1 MAEAA
6 GEKRTDLMVSG
17 DPLLDKGLDAP
28 AAKSAPFKFLSNLDL
43 LRQVTLILGLL
54 ICIAIAVFIFMW
66 GNEPEMRPL
75 GQYNTPDMIKTL
87 DYLDQQKI
95 DYKVQDNT
103 ILVNATEYS
112 SVRLQ
117 LQRQGFSTSA
127 EENTGDELLLR
138 DPGFGISQRLESE
151 RLKLSREQQLSRA
164 IEQFQGVGKATVL
177 LAIPKENVFARNER
191 KPSATV
197 VLVIKGAALK
207 QEAVDSI
214 VDTVASAVHGLE
226 PARVTVTDQSGRL
239 LNSGSQDS
247 QTARSRK
254 EFEIQQ
260 KQEAEYKQKIDSI
273 LSPVLG
279 LDNYTAEV
287 DATMDF
293 SQEEQTR
300 RIFNPDMPAVRSEVT
315 MEENN
320 VGSGSTGVPG
330 ALSNQPP
337 ANAQIPEQA
346 TGQQGTAGGN
356 TVNGRNRKEATRNY
370 ELDTT
375 ISHVQRQTGSLRR
388 LTVSVAVDYKT
399 VTSADGKVDRQPRT
413 QAELDTIKRL
423 VQGGLGFD
431 VSRGDQIEVVNIPFN
446 RPDLVT
452 EPETQVWESEW
463 FWPAVRIGASIVL
476 ILILLVTVVR
486 PVMKKL
492 LSAEPDEGVNVDLDS
507 RMALEG
513 SDELSLLAAQAESE
527 EPIFGVRNGQLVLPD
542 LHRDEDLLRAVR
554 ALVSNEP
561 DLAAQVIKEWVST
574 KD

>member
-1 MAEAA
+1 
-6 GEKRTDLMVSG
+6 MVGS
-17 DPLLDKGLDAP
+17 DPLLDKALDAS
-28 AAKSAPFKFLSNLDL
+28 AAKSSSFKFLSNMDF
-43 LRQVTLILGLL
+43 LRQITLILGLL
-54 ICIAIAVFIFMW
+54 ICVAIAGFIFMW

-75 GQYNTPDMIKTL
+75 GHFNTADMIKTL

-95 DYKVQDNT
+95 AYKVQDNN
-103 ILVNATEYS
+103 ILVKTTEFS
-112 SVRLQ
+112 TVRLQ
-117 LQRQGFSTSA
+117 LQRAGFAASN
-127 EENTGDELLLR
+127 EENTGDELLMR
-138 DPGFGISQRLESE
+138 DPGFGLSQRMEGE
-151 RLKLSREQQLSRA
+151 RLKLSREQQLARA
-164 IEQFQGVGKATVL
+164 IEQFQGIGKATVL
-177 LAIPKENVFARNER
+177 LAIPKDNVFARNER

-197 VLVIKGAALK
+197 VLVLKSAALK

-226 PARVTVTDQSGRL
+226 PSRVTVTDQNGRL
-239 LNSGSQDS
+239 LNSGSQDLM
-247 QTARSRK
+247 TARSRK

-287 DATMDF
+287 DASLDF

-300 RIFNPDMPAVRSEVT
+300 RVFNPDDPAVRSEVT
-315 MEENN
+315 MEDNN
-320 VGSGSTGVPG
+320 VGNGATGVPG

-337 ANAQIPEQA
+337 SNAQIPEK
-346 TGQQGTAGGN
+346 TAGTQGSSS
-356 TVNGRNRKEATRNY
+356 TASGHSRKEATRNY

-375 ISHVQRQTGSLRR
+375 ISHVQRQTGSIRR

-399 VTSADGKVDRQPRT
+399 SAGKDGKVDRQPRT
-413 QAELDTIKRL
+413 QSELDTIRRL
-423 VQGGLGFD
+423 LQGGLGFD
-431 VSRGDQIEVVNIPFN
+431 VSRGDQIEVVSIPFN
-446 RPDLVT
+446 RPDLST
-452 EPETQVWESEW
+452 EPETKMWEADW

-492 LSAEPDEGVNVDLDS
+492 LNAEANEGALNVDLDS
-507 RMALEG
+507 RMALDG
-513 SDELSLLAAQAESE
+513 SDELSLLASQAESE
-527 EPIFGVRNGQLVLPD
+527 EPIFGLRNGQLILPD

>member
-6 GEKRTDLMVSG
+6 GDKRTDLMVSS
-17 DPLLDKGLDAP
+17 DPLLDKSLDGP
-28 AAKSAPFKFLSNLDL
+28 TAKSASFKFLSNGDF
-43 LRQVTLILGLL
+43 LRQITLILGLL
-54 ICIAIAVFIFMW
+54 ICVAIAGFIFMW

-75 GQYNTPDMIKTL
+75 GHFNTPELIKTL

-95 DYKVQDNT
+95 SYKVQDNT
-103 ILVNATEYS
+103 VLVPTDNFAA
-112 SVRLQ
+112 VRLQ
-117 LQRQGFSTSA
+117 LQRAGFSA
-127 EENTGDELLLR
+127 ANEENTGDELLMK
-138 DPGFGISQRLESE
+138 DPGFGLSQRMEGE

-177 LAIPKENVFARNER
+177 LAIPKENVFARNDR

-197 VLVIKGAALK
+197 VLVLKGGSLK
-207 QEAVDSI
+207 QEAVDAV

-226 PARVTVTDQSGRL
+226 PSRVTVTDQNGRL
-239 LNSGSQDS
+239 LNSGSQDLL
-247 QTARSRK
+247 TARNRK

-279 LDNYTAEV
+279 MENYTAEV
-287 DATMDF
+287 DASMDF

-300 RIFNPDMPAVRSEVT
+300 RMFNPDESAVRSEVT
-315 MEENN
+315 MEESN
-320 VGSGSTGVPG
+320 SGNGASGVPG

-337 ANAQIPEQA
+337 ANAQIPERTSQQ
-346 TGQQGTAGGN
+346 TGSSAN
-356 TVNGRNRKEATRNY
+356 NRSRKEATRNY

-375 ISHVQRQTGSLRR
+375 ISHVQRQTGSIRR
-388 LTVSVAVDYKT
+388 LTVSVAVDYK
-399 VTSADGKVDRQPRT
+399 SIAGKDGKIDRQPRPQT
-413 QAELDTIKRL
+413 ELDTIRRL
-423 VQGGLGFD
+423 LQGGLGFD
-431 VSRGDQIEVVNIPFN
+431 VSRGDQIEVVSMPFN
-446 RPDLVT
+446 RPDLSV
-452 EPETQVWESEW
+452 EPDTKIWESDW

-492 LSAEPDEGVNVDLDS
+492 LSAESTDNDMNIDLDA
-507 RMALEG
+507 RMALDG
-513 SDELSLLAAQAESE
+513 SDELSLMAAQAESE
-527 EPIFGVRNGQLVLPD
+527 EPVFGMRNGQLVLPD

-574 KD
+574 KE

>member
-1 MAEAA
+1 
-6 GEKRTDLMVSG
+6 MVGSS
-17 DPLLDKGLDAP
+17 DPLLDKALDAS
-28 AAKSAPFKFLSNLDL
+28 AAKSSSFKFLSNMDF
-43 LRQVTLILGLL
+43 LRQITLILGLL
-54 ICIAIAVFIFMW
+54 ICVAIAAFIFMW

-75 GQYNTPDMIKTL
+75 GHFNTAEMIKTL

-95 DYKVQDNT
+95 AYKVQDNN
-103 ILVNATEYS
+103 ILVKTTEFS
-112 SVRLQ
+112 TVRLQ
-117 LQRQGFSTSA
+117 LQRAGFAASN
-127 EENTGDELLLR
+127 EENTGDELLMR
-138 DPGFGISQRLESE
+138 DPGFGLSQRMEGE
-151 RLKLSREQQLSRA
+151 RLKLSREQQLARA
-164 IEQFQGVGKATVL
+164 IEQFQGIGKATVL
-177 LAIPKENVFARNER
+177 LAIPKDNVFARNER

-197 VLVIKGAALK
+197 VLVLKSAALK
-207 QEAVDSI
+207 QEAIDSI

-226 PARVTVTDQSGRL
+226 PSRVTVTDQNGRL
-239 LNSGSQDS
+239 LNSGSQDLM
-247 QTARSRK
+247 TARSRK

-287 DATMDF
+287 DASLDF

-300 RIFNPDMPAVRSEVT
+300 RVFNPDDPAVRSEVT
-315 MEENN
+315 MEDNN
-320 VGSGSTGVPG
+320 VGNGATGVPG

-337 ANAQIPEQA
+337 SNAQIPEK
-346 TGQQGTAGGN
+346 TAGAQGSGS
-356 TVNGRNRKEATRNY
+356 TASGHSRKEATRNY

-375 ISHVQRQTGSLRR
+375 ISHVQRQTGSIRR

-399 VTSADGKVDRQPRT
+399 AAGKDGKVDRQPRT
-413 QAELDTIKRL
+413 QSELDTIRRL
-423 VQGGLGFD
+423 LQGGLGFD
-431 VSRGDQIEVVNIPFN
+431 VSRGDQIEVVSIPFN
-446 RPDLVT
+446 RPDLSV
-452 EPETQVWESEW
+452 EPETKVWESDW

-492 LSAEPDEGVNVDLDS
+492 LNAEPAEGALNVDLDS

-513 SDELSLLAAQAESE
+513 SDELSLLASQAESE
-527 EPIFGVRNGQLVLPD
+527 EPIFGLRNGQLVLPD

>member
-6 GEKRTDLMVSG
+6 GDKRTDLMVGSS
-17 DPLLDKGLDAP
+17 DPLLDKALDAS
-28 AAKSAPFKFLSNLDL
+28 AAKSSSFKFLSNMDF
-43 LRQVTLILGLL
+43 LRQITLILGLL
-54 ICIAIAVFIFMW
+54 ICVAIAAFIFMW

-75 GQYNTPDMIKTL
+75 GHFNTAEMIKTL

-95 DYKVQDNT
+95 AYKVQDNN
-103 ILVNATEYS
+103 ILVKTTEFS
-112 SVRLQ
+112 TVRLQ
-117 LQRQGFSTSA
+117 LQRAGFAASND
-127 EENTGDELLLR
+127 ENTGDELLMR
-138 DPGFGISQRLESE
+138 DPGFGLSQRMEGE

-177 LAIPKENVFARNER
+177 LAIPKDNVFARNER

-197 VLVIKGAALK
+197 VLVLKGAALK
-207 QEAVDSI
+207 QEAIDSI

-226 PARVTVTDQSGRL
+226 PSRVTVTDQNGRL
-239 LNSGSQDS
+239 LNSGSQDLM
-247 QTARSRK
+247 TARSRK

-287 DATMDF
+287 DASLDF

-300 RIFNPDMPAVRSEVT
+300 RVFNPDDPAVRSEVT
-315 MEENN
+315 MEDNN
-320 VGSGSTGVPG
+320 VGNGATGVPG

-337 ANAQIPEQA
+337 SNAQIPEK
-346 TGQQGTAGGN
+346 TAGAQGS
-356 TVNGRNRKEATRNY
+356 GSSASGHSRKEATRNY

-375 ISHVQRQTGSLRR
+375 ISHVQRQTGSIRR

-399 VTSADGKVDRQPRT
+399 ATGKDGKVDRQPRT
-413 QAELDTIKRL
+413 QSELDTIRRL
-423 VQGGLGFD
+423 LQGGLGFD
-431 VSRGDQIEVVNIPFN
+431 VSRGDQIEVVSIPFN
-446 RPDLVT
+446 RPDLSV
-452 EPETQVWESEW
+452 EPETKVWESDW

-492 LSAEPDEGVNVDLDS
+492 LNAEPAEGALNVDLDS

-513 SDELSLLAAQAESE
+513 SDELSLLASQAESE
-527 EPIFGVRNGQLVLPD
+527 EPIFGLRNGQLILPD

>member
-226 PARVTVTDQSGRL
+226 PARVTVTDQNGRL

-346 TGQQGTAGGN
+346 TGQQGTAGSN

-446 RPDLVT
+446 RPD
-452 EPETQVWESEW
+452 
-463 FWPAVRIGASIVL
+463 R
-476 ILILLVTVVR
+476 
-486 PVMKKL
+486 
-492 LSAEPDEGVNVDLDS
+492 
-507 RMALEG
+507 
-513 SDELSLLAAQAESE
+513 
-527 EPIFGVRNGQLVLPD
+527 
-542 LHRDEDLLRAVR
+542 
-554 ALVSNEP
+554 
-561 DLAAQVIKEWVST
+561 
-574 KD
+574 

>member
-6 GEKRTDLMVSG
+6 GDKRTDLMVGG
-17 DPLLDKGLDAP
+17 DPTLDKALDAS
-28 AAKSAPFKFLSNLDL
+28 AAKSSSFKFLSNMDL
-43 LRQVTLILGLL
+43 LRQITLILGLL
-54 ICIAIAVFIFMW
+54 ICVAIAGFIFMW

-75 GQYNTPDMIKTL
+75 GHFNTPDMIKTL
-87 DYLDQQKI
+87 DYLDQQKVT
-95 DYKVQDNT
+95 YKVQNNT
-103 ILVNATEYS
+103 ILIPSANFSA
-112 SVRLQ
+112 VRLQ
-117 LQRQGFSTSA
+117 LQREGLSA
-127 EENTGDELLLR
+127 SSEENTGDELLMR
-138 DPGFGISQRLESE
+138 DPGFGLSQRMESE

-177 LAIPKENVFARNER
+177 LAIPKDNVFARNER

-197 VLVIKGAALK
+197 VLVLKGAALK
-207 QEAVDSI
+207 QEAIDSI

-226 PARVTVTDQSGRL
+226 PSRVTVTDQNGRL
-239 LNSGSQDS
+239 LNSGSQDLL
-247 QTARSRK
+247 TARSRK

-287 DATMDF
+287 DASLDF

-300 RIFNPDMPAVRSEVT
+300 RVFNPDVPAVRSEVT

-320 VGSGSTGVPG
+320 VGNGATGVPG

-337 ANAQIPEQA
+337 SNAQIPEQA
-346 TGQQGTAGGN
+346 AAGAKSSA
-356 TVNGRNRKEATRNY
+356 NGRSRKEATRNY

-375 ISHVQRQTGSLRR
+375 ISHVQRQTGSIRR
-388 LTVSVAVDYKT
+388 LTVSVAVDYKNIT
-399 VTSADGKVDRQPRT
+399 GTDGKIDRQPRT
-413 QAELDTIKRL
+413 PAELDTIRRL
-423 VQGGLGFD
+423 LQGGLGFD
-431 VSRGDQIEVVNIPFN
+431 VSRGDQIEVVSIPFN
-446 RPDLVT
+446 RPDLVA
-452 EPETQVWESEW
+452 EPEVNVWESDW

-492 LSAEPDEGVNVDLDS
+492 LNAEPSEGAINVDLDS

-513 SDELSLLAAQAESE
+513 SDELSLLASQAESE
-527 EPIFGVRNGQLVLPD
+527 EPIFGLRNGQLILPD

>member
-226 PARVTVTDQSGRL
+226 PARVTVTDQNGRL

-346 TGQQGTAGGN
+346 PGQQGTAGGN

-431 VSRGDQIEVVNIPFN
+431 VSRGDQIEVVNFPFN

>member
-6 GEKRTDLMVSG
+6 GDKRTDLMVSG
-17 DPLLDKGLDAP
+17 DPLLDKALDAS
-28 AAKSAPFKFLSNLDL
+28 AAKSSSFKFLSNMDF
-43 LRQVTLILGLL
+43 LRQITLILGLL
-54 ICIAIAVFIFMW
+54 ICVAIAGFIFMW

-75 GQYNTPDMIKTL
+75 GHFNTADLIKTL

-95 DYKVQDNT
+95 AYKVQDNNV
-103 ILVNATEYS
+103 LVKTTEFS
-112 SVRLQ
+112 AVRLQ
-117 LQRQGFSTSA
+117 LQRAGLAASSD
-127 EENTGDELLLR
+127 ENTGDELLMR
-138 DPGFGISQRLESE
+138 DPGFGLSQRMEGE

-197 VLVIKGAALK
+197 VLVLKGSALK

-226 PARVTVTDQSGRL
+226 PSRVTVTDQNGRL
-239 LNSGSQDS
+239 LNSGSQDLL
-247 QTARSRK
+247 TARSRK

-260 KQEAEYKQKIDSI
+260 KQEAEYKQKIDAI

-287 DATMDF
+287 DASLDF

-300 RIFNPDMPAVRSEVT
+300 RVFNPDVPAVRSEVT

-320 VGSGSTGVPG
+320 VGNGATGIPG

-337 ANAQIPEQA
+337 SNAQIPEQA
-346 TGQQGTAGGN
+346 GQQGTGSAA
-356 TVNGRNRKEATRNY
+356 NGRSRKEATRNY

-375 ISHVQRQTGSLRR
+375 ISHVQRQTGSVRR
-388 LTVSVAVDYKT
+388 LTVSVAVDYKNLT
-399 VTSADGKVDRQPRT
+399 GADGKVDRQPRT
-413 QAELDTIKRL
+413 QSELDTIRRL
-423 VQGGLGFD
+423 LQGGLGFD
-431 VSRGDQIEVVNIPFN
+431 VSRGDQIEVVSIPFN
-446 RPDLVT
+446 RPDLST
-452 EPETQVWESEW
+452 EPEVKVWESDW

-492 LSAEPDEGVNVDLDS
+492 LNAAPDEDSINVDLDS

-513 SDELSLLAAQAESE
+513 SDELSLLASQAESE
-527 EPIFGVRNGQLVLPD
+527 EPVFGVRNGQLVLPD

>member
-6 GEKRTDLMVSG
+6 GDKRTDLMVGSS
-17 DPLLDKGLDAP
+17 DPLLDKALDAS
-28 AAKSAPFKFLSNLDL
+28 AAKSSSFKFLSNMDF
-43 LRQVTLILGLL
+43 LRQITLILGLL
-54 ICIAIAVFIFMW
+54 ICVAIAAFIFMW

-75 GQYNTPDMIKTL
+75 GHFNTAEMIKTL

-95 DYKVQDNT
+95 AYKVQDNN
-103 ILVNATEYS
+103 ILVKTTEFS
-112 SVRLQ
+112 TVRLQ
-117 LQRQGFSTSA
+117 LQRAGFSASND
-127 EENTGDELLLR
+127 ENTGDELLMR
-138 DPGFGISQRLESE
+138 DPGFGLSQRMEGE

-177 LAIPKENVFARNER
+177 LAIPKDNVFARNER

-197 VLVIKGAALK
+197 VLVLKSAALK
-207 QEAVDSI
+207 QEAIDSI

-226 PARVTVTDQSGRL
+226 PSRVTVTDQNGRL
-239 LNSGSQDS
+239 LNSGSQDLM
-247 QTARSRK
+247 TARSRK

-287 DATMDF
+287 DASLDF

-300 RIFNPDMPAVRSEVT
+300 RVFNPDVPAVRSEVT

-320 VGSGSTGVPG
+320 VGNGATGVPG

-337 ANAQIPEQA
+337 SNAQIPEKA
-346 TGQQGTAGGN
+346 TAGAQGSAS
-356 TVNGRNRKEATRNY
+356 GRSRKEATRNY

-375 ISHVQRQTGSLRR
+375 ISHVQRQTGSVRR
-388 LTVSVAVDYKT
+388 LTVSVAVDYKNIAG
-399 VTSADGKVDRQPRT
+399 ADGKVDRQPRT
-413 QAELDTIKRL
+413 PAELDTIRRL
-423 VQGGLGFD
+423 LQGGLGFD
-431 VSRGDQIEVVNIPFN
+431 VSRGDQIEVVSIPFN
-446 RPDLVT
+446 RPDLVA
-452 EPETQVWESEW
+452 EPEVNVWESDW

-492 LSAEPDEGVNVDLDS
+492 LNAEPSEGAINVDLDS

-513 SDELSLLAAQAESE
+513 SDELSLLASQAESE
-527 EPIFGVRNGQLVLPD
+527 EPIFGLRNGQLILPD

>member
-1 MAEAA
+1 MAEAT

-17 DPLLDKGLDAP
+17 GDSSLSTPSTKA
-28 AAKSAPFKFLSNLDL
+28 SPFGFLSNMDL
-43 LRQVTLILGLL
+43 LRQITLILGLL
-54 ICIAIAVFIFMW
+54 ICVSIAAFIFMW

-75 GQYNTPDMIKTL
+75 GRFETPAMIKTL

-95 DYKVQDNT
+95 AYKVQDNT
-103 ILVNATEYS
+103 ISIPATEFS
-112 SVRLQ
+112 AVRLK
-117 LQRQGFSTSA
+117 LQREGLSA
-127 EENTGDELLLR
+127 SNDANTGDELLMR
-138 DPGFGISQRLESE
+138 DPGFGLSQRMEGE

-177 LAIPKENVFARNER
+177 LAIPKDNVFARNER

-197 VLVIKGAALK
+197 VLVLKGAALK
-207 QEAVDSI
+207 QEAIDSI

-226 PARVTVTDQSGRL
+226 PARVTVTDQNGRL
-239 LNSGSQDS
+239 LNSGSQDLM
-247 QTARSRK
+247 TARSRK

-279 LDNYTAEV
+279 MDNYTAEV
-287 DATMDF
+287 DASLDF

-300 RIFNPDMPAVRSEVT
+300 RVFNPDVPAVRSEVT

-320 VGSGSTGVPG
+320 SSGGPTGIPG

-337 ANAQIPEQA
+337 SNAQIPEKTASGQA
-346 TGQQGTAGGN
+346 SAG
-356 TVNGRNRKEATRNY
+356 NGRSRKEATRNY

-375 ISHVQRQTGSLRR
+375 ISHVQRQTGSVRR
-388 LTVSVAVDYKT
+388 LTVSVAVDYKN
-399 VTSADGKVDRQPRT
+399 VAGADGKMTHQART
-413 QAELDTIKRL
+413 QAELDTIRRL
-423 VQGGLGFD
+423 LQGGLGFD
-431 VSRGDQIEVVNIPFN
+431 VSRGDQIEVVSIPFN
-446 RPDLVT
+446 RPDLAA
-452 EPETQVWESEW
+452 EPDNKMWEEEW
-463 FWPAVRIGASIVL
+463 FWPAVRIGASVVL
-476 ILILLVTVVR
+476 ILILLVTVIR

-492 LSAEPDEGVNVDLDS
+492 LNAEPSEGELNLDLDS

-513 SDELSLLAAQAESE
+513 NDDLSLLAANAESE
-527 EPIFGVRNGQLVLPD
+527 EPIFGLRNGQLILPD

>member
-6 GEKRTDLMVSG
+6 GDKRTDLMVGSS
-17 DPLLDKGLDAP
+17 DPLLDKALDAS
-28 AAKSAPFKFLSNLDL
+28 AAKSSSFKFLSNMDL
-43 LRQVTLILGLL
+43 LRQITLILGLL
-54 ICIAIAVFIFMW
+54 ICVAIAGFIFMW

-75 GQYNTPDMIKTL
+75 GHFNTPDMIKTL

-95 DYKVQDNT
+95 TYKVQDNT
-103 ILVNATEYS
+103 ILIPSADFS
-112 SVRLQ
+112 AVRLQ
-117 LQRQGFSTSA
+117 LQREGLSA
-127 EENTGDELLLR
+127 SSEENTGDELLMR
-138 DPGFGISQRLESE
+138 DPGFGLSQRMESE

-164 IEQFQGVGKATVL
+164 IEQFQGVGKVTVL
-177 LAIPKENVFARNER
+177 LAIPKDNVFARNER

-197 VLVIKGAALK
+197 VLVLKGAALK
-207 QEAVDSI
+207 QEAIDSI

-226 PARVTVTDQSGRL
+226 PSRVTVTDQNGRL
-239 LNSGSQDS
+239 LNSGSQDLL
-247 QTARSRK
+247 TARSRK

-287 DATMDF
+287 DASLDF

-300 RIFNPDMPAVRSEVT
+300 RVFNPDDPAVRSEVT
-315 MEENN
+315 MEDNN
-320 VGSGSTGVPG
+320 VGNGATGVPG

-337 ANAQIPEQA
+337 SNAQIPEK
-346 TGQQGTAGGN
+346 TAGAQGSGS
-356 TVNGRNRKEATRNY
+356 TASGHSRKEATRNY

-375 ISHVQRQTGSLRR
+375 ISHVQRQTGSIRR

-399 VTSADGKVDRQPRT
+399 AAGKDGKVDRQPRT
-413 QAELDTIKRL
+413 QSELDTIRRL
-423 VQGGLGFD
+423 LQGGLGFD
-431 VSRGDQIEVVNIPFN
+431 VSRGDQIEVVSIPFN
-446 RPDLVT
+446 RPDLSV
-452 EPETQVWESEW
+452 EPETKVWESDW

-492 LSAEPDEGVNVDLDS
+492 LNAEPAEGALNVDLDS

-513 SDELSLLAAQAESE
+513 SDELSLLASQAESE
-527 EPIFGVRNGQLVLPD
+527 EPIFGLRNGQLVLPD

>member
-6 GEKRTDLMVSG
+6 GDKRTDLMVSG
-17 DPLLDKGLDAP
+17 DPLLDKALDAS
-28 AAKSAPFKFLSNLDL
+28 AAKSSSFKFLSNMDF
-43 LRQVTLILGLL
+43 LRQITLILGLL
-54 ICIAIAVFIFMW
+54 ICVAIAGFIFMW

-75 GQYNTPDMIKTL
+75 GHFNTADLIKTL

-95 DYKVQDNT
+95 AYKVQDNNV
-103 ILVNATEYS
+103 LVKSTEFS
-112 SVRLQ
+112 AVRLQ
-117 LQRQGFSTSA
+117 LQRAGLAASSD
-127 EENTGDELLLR
+127 ENTGDELLMR
-138 DPGFGISQRLESE
+138 DPGFGLSQRMEGE

-197 VLVIKGAALK
+197 VLVLKGSALK

-226 PARVTVTDQSGRL
+226 PSRVTVTDQNGRL
-239 LNSGSQDS
+239 LNSGSQDLL
-247 QTARSRK
+247 TARSRK

-287 DATMDF
+287 DASLDF

-300 RIFNPDMPAVRSEVT
+300 RVFNPDVPAVRSEVT

-320 VGSGSTGVPG
+320 VGNGATGIPG

-337 ANAQIPEQA
+337 SNAQIPEQ
-346 TGQQGTAGGN
+346 TSQQGTGSAA
-356 TVNGRNRKEATRNY
+356 NGRSRKEATRNY

-375 ISHVQRQTGSLRR
+375 ISHVQRQTGSVRR
-388 LTVSVAVDYKT
+388 LTVSVAVDYKNLT
-399 VTSADGKVDRQPRT
+399 GADGKVDRQPRT
-413 QAELDTIKRL
+413 QSELDTIRRL
-423 VQGGLGFD
+423 LQGGLGFD
-431 VSRGDQIEVVNIPFN
+431 VSRGDQIEVVSIPFN
-446 RPDLVT
+446 RPDLST
-452 EPETQVWESEW
+452 EPEVNVWESDW

-492 LSAEPDEGVNVDLDS
+492 LNAAPGEDSINIDLDS

-513 SDELSLLAAQAESE
+513 SDELSLLASQAESE
-527 EPIFGVRNGQLVLPD
+527 EPVFGMRNGQLVLPD

>member
-1 MAEAA
+1 VAEAA
-6 GEKRTDLMVSG
+6 SEKRTDLMVNS
-17 DPLLDKGLDAP
+17 DPLDKALDSQAP
-28 AAKSAPFKFLSNLDL
+28 KSSSFKFLSNLDL

-66 GNEPEMRPL
+66 GNEPDMRPV
-75 GQYNTPDMIKTL
+75 GHYSTADMIKTL
-87 DYLDQQKI
+87 DYMDQQKI
-95 DYKVQDNT
+95 PYKVQDNT
-103 ILVNATEYS
+103 ILVRATDYS
-112 SVRLQ
+112 TIRLQ
-117 LQRQGFSTSA
+117 LQRQGFAPSA
-127 EENTGDELLLR
+127 DENSGDALLMK
-138 DPGFGISQRLESE
+138 DPGFGVSQRMESE
-151 RLKLSREQQLSRA
+151 RLKLSREQQLARA
-164 IEQFQGVGKATVL
+164 IEQFQGIDKATVL
-177 LAIPKENVFARNER
+177 LAIPKDNVFARNDR
-191 KPSATV
+191 QPSATV
-197 VLVIKGAALK
+197 VLVLKSAALK

-226 PARVTVTDQSGRL
+226 PSRVTVTDQNGRL
-239 LNSGSQDS
+239 LNSGSQDLLS
-247 QTARSRK
+247 ARSRK
-254 EFEIQQ
+254 EFEMQQ
-260 KQEAEYKQKIDSI
+260 KQEAEYKQKIDDI

-287 DATMDF
+287 DATLDF

-300 RIFNPDMPAVRSEVT
+300 RMYNPDLPAVRSEVT

-320 VGSGSTGVPG
+320 VGNGATGVPG

-337 ANAQIPEQA
+337 ANAQIPESTSQGSSSA
-346 TGQQGTAGGN
+346 TS
-356 TVNGRNRKEATRNY
+356 GRSRKEATRNY

-388 LTVSVAVDYKT
+388 LTVSVAVDYKAQT
-399 VTSADGKVDRQPRT
+399 GADGKVTRQART
-413 QAELDTIKRL
+413 QAELDTIRRL
-423 VQGGLGFD
+423 LQGGLGFD
-431 VSRGDQIEVVNIPFN
+431 VSRGDQIEVVSIPFH
-446 RPDLVT
+446 RPDVASIPDTKL
-452 EPETQVWESEW
+452 WEKDW
-463 FWPAVRIGASIVL
+463 FWPAVRIGASIIL

-492 LSAEPDEGVNVDLDS
+492 MNAEPQEDSLNVDLDS

-513 SDELSLLAAQAESE
+513 NDELSLLASQADSE
-527 EPIFGVRNGQLVLPD
+527 EPVFGMRNGQLVLPD

>member
-6 GEKRTDLMVSG
+6 GDKRTDLMVGSS
-17 DPLLDKGLDAP
+17 DPLLDKALDAS
-28 AAKSAPFKFLSNLDL
+28 AAKSSSFKFLSNMDF
-43 LRQVTLILGLL
+43 LRQITLILGLL
-54 ICIAIAVFIFMW
+54 ICVAIAAFIFMW

-75 GQYNTPDMIKTL
+75 GHFNTPEMIKTL

-95 DYKVQDNT
+95 AYKVQDNN
-103 ILVNATEYS
+103 ILVKTTEFS
-112 SVRLQ
+112 TVRLQ
-117 LQRQGFSTSA
+117 LQRAGFSASN
-127 EENTGDELLLR
+127 EENTGDELLMR
-138 DPGFGISQRLESE
+138 DPGFGLSQRMEGE

-164 IEQFQGVGKATVL
+164 IEQFQGIGKATVL
-177 LAIPKENVFARNER
+177 LAIPKDNVFARNER

-197 VLVIKGAALK
+197 VLVLKSAALK

-226 PARVTVTDQSGRL
+226 PSRVTVTDQNGRL
-239 LNSGSQDS
+239 LNSGSQDLM
-247 QTARSRK
+247 TARSRK

-287 DATMDF
+287 DASLDF

-300 RIFNPDMPAVRSEVT
+300 RVFNPDDPAVRSEVT
-315 MEENN
+315 MEDNN
-320 VGSGSTGVPG
+320 VGNGATGIPG

-337 ANAQIPEQA
+337 SNAQIPEKTGAPGSSSA
-346 TGQQGTAGGN
+346 TSGHS
-356 TVNGRNRKEATRNY
+356 RKEATRNY
-370 ELDTT
+370 ELNTT
-375 ISHVQRQTGSLRR
+375 ISHVQRQTGSIRR

-399 VTSADGKVDRQPRT
+399 LTDKDGKVDRQPRT
-413 QAELDTIKRL
+413 QSELDTIRRL
-423 VQGGLGFD
+423 LQGGLGFD
-431 VSRGDQIEVVNIPFN
+431 VSRGDQIEVVSIPFN
-446 RPDLVT
+446 RPDLSI
-452 EPETQVWESEW
+452 EPETKVWESDW

-492 LSAEPDEGVNVDLDS
+492 LNAEPAEGALNVDLDS

-513 SDELSLLAAQAESE
+513 SDELSLLASQAESE
-527 EPIFGVRNGQLVLPD
+527 EPIFGLRNGQLVLPD